1 MKTKILSILALLL
14 SLIVGEVQAQKS
26 LPSKHGFEQ
35 NGMSANARETFEQN
49 GKSANARGGQ
59 SATTA
64 QTPSRRSVLRAPST
78 DVLAPTDLT
87 ARGITPT
94 SATVS
99 WNGTGDSYNLR
110 YRNRYTKTMILSEGF
125 ESCSHGELPAGWT
138 ALDADGDGHS
148 WFAWDYSEKPI
159 DDNGN
164 PESFDKMSVNS
175 ESYLEDTRVA
185 LTPDNWL
192 ISPQVPLKGK
202 LSLWVRGADATDF
215 AEHFAIYL
223 STAGK
228 DVADFTTVLIP
239 ETVAQNVF
247 TEYTADL
254 SAYAGQVGYIAIR
267 HFNVTNM
274 FRLSVDNITIT
285 DDWVEVDG
293 VTSPYTLDGLDDHSI
308 YEVEVQAV
316 TGEQQSSWSSTL
328 RFYTVRNA
336 TILYH
341 QNFDDTNDINELGW
355 TFVDNDGDGRNWT
368 MSINGKCDN
377 YEYSP
382 SETSTS
388 VPNSLY
394 SQSFTD
400 DGEVSIN
407 ADNWAITPAIKIYES
422 SILSFQLAYA
432 NPKYPDKVGVYVGET
447 ANVNEMTEVLAPTSF
462 SRTAKRQFKEEKVDL
477 SAFAGKTCYIAFRHQ
492 DYDNYLVL
500 IDDVIVYTTAPK
512 YDLTLADGTEDA
524 ANWQGKAGE
533 GKYQE
538 LPLEGVFAGTAVSL
552 KYGGALKVK
561 SVKAKKKA
569 GGLTYPIA
577 LSAVTSDY
585 IGSVITSDGNVYPAK
600 TAVPA
605 GKTAVGILGKVTET
619 GHGLILALQNAT
631 SQKWNTINGWE
642 SVTTYAGTTLKLLPD
657 DAARGSLPSYTTLGS
672 TTVSNWCVAQ
682 KSDYEAIFTN
692 LDSATG
698 DDDGNTYDAYVNAYI
713 TTGVGGTAISGWNW
727 SATDHV
733 TETDTGWTFESDSWK
748 WQWKNN
754 TNNLRPVLG
763 F

>member
-1 MKTKILSILALLL
+1 
-14 SLIVGEVQAQKS
+14 
-26 LPSKHGFEQ
+26 
-35 NGMSANARETFEQN
+35 
-49 GKSANARGGQ
+49 
-59 SATTA
+59 
-64 QTPSRRSVLRAPST
+64 
-78 DVLAPTDLT
+78 
-87 ARGITPT
+87 
-94 SATVS
+94 
-99 WNGTGDSYNLR
+99 
-110 YRNRYTKTMILSEGF
+110 
-125 ESCSHGELPAGWT
+125 
-138 ALDADGDGHS
+138 
-148 WFAWDYSEKPI
+148 
-159 DDNGN
+159 
-164 PESFDKMSVNS
+164 
-175 ESYLEDTRVA
+175 
-185 LTPDNWL
+185 
-192 ISPQVPLKGK
+192 
-202 LSLWVRGADATDF
+202 
-215 AEHFAIYL
+215 
-223 STAGK
+223 
-228 DVADFTTVLIP
+228 
-239 ETVAQNVF
+239 
-247 TEYTADL
+247 
-254 SAYAGQVGYIAIR
+254 
-267 HFNVTNM
+267 
-274 FRLSVDNITIT
+274 
-285 DDWVEVDG
+285 
-293 VTSPYTLDGLDDHSI
+293 
-308 YEVEVQAV
+308 
-316 TGEQQSSWSSTL
+316 
-328 RFYTVRNA
+328 
-336 TILYH
+336 
-341 QNFDDTNDINELGW
+341 
-355 TFVDNDGDGRNWT
+355 

-422 SILSFQLAYA
+422 TILSFQLAYA
-432 NPKYPDKVGVYVGET
+432 NVNYPDKVGVYVGET
-447 ANVNEMTEVLAPTSF
+447 ANVNEMTEVLAPKIF
-462 SRTAKRQFKEEKVDL
+462 SRTAKHQFKEEKVDL

-492 DYDNYLVL
+492 DYDNWIVL

-524 ANWQGKAGE
+524 ANWQGKADE
-533 GKYQE
+533 GKYQA

-619 GHGLILALQNAT
+619 GHGLILALENAT
-631 SQKWNTINGWE
+631 SQRWNTINGWE

-692 LDSATG
+692 LDSTTG

-713 TTGVGGTAISGWNW
+713 TTGVGGTAISGWYW

-733 TETDTGWTFESDSWK
+733 TETDDSWTFVSDHWD
-748 WQWKNN
+748 WQWRNN
-754 TNNLRPVLG
+754 TFSLRPVLG